1 MRLRWCTKTPP
12 KGALKPKPVYKAPT
26 PSYLPPSSR
35 SSSPNSRI
43 QGGSSTTTGSPNL
56 QNFAASISPSTF
68 TTVRP
73 AIQFQRRSHQD
84 AYETKFKP
92 ILLNENEKKFKPIL
106 LKSEAIE
113 EKTPQHILI
122 EDFFV
127 QNSAEDLELITKS
140 HAEPLLSHNTE
151 PSKASNEF
159 MKKAAVTTKAM
170 DKGHTFYEDR
180 EVPGSNPVLGNN
192 DEENAPENTMSNISL
207 LDKLR
212 QITPSEKPSISKMPP
227 IPVSIS
233 DELSGFDNYASGI
246 YESSHIGETAL

>member
-35 SSSPNSRI
+35 TSSPNARI
-43 QGGSSTTTGSPNL
+43 QGGSATTTGSPNL

-92 ILLNENEKKFKPIL
+92 ILLKSEAPIL

-113 EKTPQHILI
+113 EKTPLI
-122 EDFFV
+122 
-127 QNSAEDLELITKS
+127 
-140 HAEPLLSHNTE
+140 
-151 PSKASNEF
+151 
-159 MKKAAVTTKAM
+159 
-170 DKGHTFYEDR
+170 
-180 EVPGSNPVLGNN
+180 
-192 DEENAPENTMSNISL
+192 
-207 LDKLR
+207 
-212 QITPSEKPSISKMPP
+212 
-227 IPVSIS
+227 
-233 DELSGFDNYASGI
+233 
-246 YESSHIGETAL
+246 

>member
-35 SSSPNSRI
+35 TSSPNSRI
-43 QGGSSTTTGSPNL
+43 QGGSATTTGSPNL

-84 AYETKFKP
+84 AYET
-92 ILLNENEKKFKPIL
+92 KFKPIL

-140 HAEPLLSHNTE
+140 HAEPLLSHTE
-151 PSKASNEF
+151 PSASNEY
-159 MKKAAVTTKAM
+159 MKKAAVTNKAM
-170 DKGHTFYEDR
+170 DKGHTYYEDR
-180 EVPGSNPVLGNN
+180 EVPGSNPVLGNYDEVN
-192 DEENAPENTMSNISL
+192 DEGNAPEN
-207 LDKLR
+207 
-212 QITPSEKPSISKMPP
+212 
-227 IPVSIS
+227 
-233 DELSGFDNYASGI
+233 F
-246 YESSHIGETAL
+246 